1 MNRCPSPIELER
13 AYWSQGDA
21 ARVHA
26 LACSRCSAEL
36 AEIEAL
42 VAAGRALEP
51 APQSAARRE
60 EIRTT
65 LLARQEKASKASSP
79 ERQLAR
85 WWKLAPVAAA
95 AAAAAAVV
103 WFVWPRGGADTTR
116 VVETAETAES
126 AETAARR
133 GSVMVH
139 GEARYMLV
147 SPQPD
152 EIVRLVDGT
161 LTVQV
166 DPLAPGERFRV
177 ITAGGEV
184 EVVGTAFD
192 VTAEA
197 DRLVGVRVMHGVVHV
212 RDADGKAHVLEAGAA
227 WSLPVPAA
235 PPPSAPTIE
244 PAVPPTRAIEGR
256 RAVPPA
262 SPAVKSEAQKALD
275 EGWTA
280 LRAERFDEAASAFA
294 RSLASR
300 PSKQVAEDA
309 GYWQS
314 VALARARQPGKAARS
329 FESVLAAHP
338 RSTRAG
344 EASAMLGWI
353 LFDARDYQ
361 GAARRFRSAL
371 EDPSARVRKSAAD
384 GLNAIRQAGQR

>member
-1 MNRCPSPIELER
+1 MNRCPSPVELER
-13 AYWSQGDA
+13 AYWSQGEA

-26 LACSRCSAEL
+26 LACARCGAEL

-42 VAAGRALEP
+42 VAAGRAIEP

-79 ERQLAR
+79 ERRLAG
-85 WWKLAPVAAA
+85 WWKLAPVA

-103 WFVWPRGGADTTR
+103 WFVWPRGGAETT
-116 VVETAETAES
+116 
-126 AETAARR
+126 ARR

-166 DPLAPGERFRV
+166 DRLAPGERFRV
-177 ITAGGEV
+177 ITSDGEV

-212 RDADGKAHVLEAGAA
+212 RDAAGKTHVLEAGAA
-227 WSLPVPAA
+227 WSVPVAA
-235 PPPSAPTIE
+235 PPQPPPAPTIE
-244 PAVPPTRAIEGR
+244 PAAPPIRAIEGH
-256 RAVPPA
+256 RAVPAAP
-262 SPAVKSEAQKALD
+262 PAVKSESQKALD
-275 EGWTA
+275 EGWAA

-329 FESVLAAHP
+329 FESFLSAHP

-361 GAARRFRSAL
+361 GAARRFRVAL